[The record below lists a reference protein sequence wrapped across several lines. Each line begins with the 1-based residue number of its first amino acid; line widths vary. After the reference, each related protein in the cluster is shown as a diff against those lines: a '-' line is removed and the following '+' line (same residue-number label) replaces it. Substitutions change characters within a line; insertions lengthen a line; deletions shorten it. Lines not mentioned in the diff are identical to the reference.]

1 MIAWLLVITVM
12 ARTVSLYSMDEEPPK
27 PPQQE
32 AVWFAKGSL
41 GNVDPTAALSK
52 LMNMFSL
59 GGPSDVPEEVS
70 LQQPPA
76 EMRSSV
82 TVTQVTALGY
92 NVVSARD
99 TTFQP
104 TAGQPLLQQALVN
117 SALSSASSQSQ
128 PTSSQPAA
136 AATPSPAAGSSKAA
150 SSSREPEVVL
160 TEQQKAIRARYA
172 GMNYAQLK
180 REEAR
185 LIRRYIRRP
194 FRGEDESDELIRQ
207 MVPLRQ
213 AITRRWRPGDD
224 IRSAGVYVAIREGM
238 PRDGD
243 F

>member
-136 AATPSPAAGSSKAA
+136 AATPSPA
-150 SSSREPEVVL
+150 VL